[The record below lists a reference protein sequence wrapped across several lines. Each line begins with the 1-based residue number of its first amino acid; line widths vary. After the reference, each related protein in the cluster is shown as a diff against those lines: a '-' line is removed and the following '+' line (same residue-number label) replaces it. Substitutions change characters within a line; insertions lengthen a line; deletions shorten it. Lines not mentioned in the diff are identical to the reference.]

1 MKKVI
6 MGENLDEIVINAVNL
21 LCDTVSTTLG
31 PKGNNAI
38 ISASSLPAFVT
49 NDGVTIARNIESD
62 DIEINTILEILK
74 EASIKTDEIV
84 GDGTTTTLVL
94 LKELMNCTSLLVK
107 KGISKY
113 DIKRKLNA
121 EEIIIK
127 ELIKKYSHIPTDEE
141 LKSIAITSA
150 KDENTGLIIYDVF
163 KKIRNIVG
171 IDITTSN
178 KESTVV
184 TFYKG
189 YTIDTLIASQYFFK
203 DTNEIKL
210 INPYIILSEESI
222 YDLETLS
229 EVINDSIVNKKE
241 LLIMAP
247 DFDEDVVNKVLS
259 LNFDNE
265 VKIYLLKN
273 PEFGK
278 RQYTLLNDL
287 QSICN
292 CKTYKNFFNHKNV
305 GGVKEVVIDKD
316 KTHFYFEHN
325 INDYISKV
333 EIEKAK
339 LKDDFEIEYYEKRI
353 SMLKNGL
360 ATIEVGAK
368 TVSEAREIKM
378 HYDDSLHA
386 ISSAINGVSVGGG
399 ITYLKVSSFLNN
411 DFILKEILKSPFR
424 QILKNA
430 NLNYE
435 DIEKEITNKY
445 ERIYNVKTDSYEN
458 VENTSVLDSTEV
470 LIKSLENAI
479 SITNL
484 LLNTNSLVINEQIK
498 NIDIDRDIN
507 I

>member
-6 MGENLDEIVINAVNL
+6 MGEKLDEIVINAVNL

-94 LKELMNCTSLLVK
+94 LKELMNYTSLLVK

-127 ELIKKYSHIPTDEE
+127 ELIKKYSHIPNNEE

-150 KDENTGLIIYDVF
+150 KDENIGLIIYDVF
-163 KKIRNIVG
+163 KKIKNIVG

-210 INPYIILSEESI
+210 INPYI
-222 YDLETLS
+222 
-229 EVINDSIVNKKE
+229 
-241 LLIMAP
+241 IMAP

-292 CKTYKNFFNHKNV
+292 CKTYKNIFNHKNV
-305 GGVKEVVIDKD
+305 GGVKEVIIDKD

-333 EIEKAK
+333 EREKEN
-339 LKDDFEIEYYEKRI
+339 LNDDFEIEYYEKRI

-445 ERIYNVKTDSYEN
+445 QRIYNVKTDSYEN

>member
-6 MGENLDEIVINAVNL
+6 MGKKLDEIVINAVNL

-38 ISASSLPAFVT
+38 ISSSALPAFVT

-62 DIEINTILEILK
+62 DVEINTILEILK
-74 EASIKTDEIV
+74 EASIKTDEMV

-94 LKELMNCTSLLVK
+94 LKELMNYTSLLVS
-107 KGISKY
+107 KGMSKY
-113 DIKRKLNA
+113 DVKRKLNA
-121 EEIIIK
+121 EEVIIK
-127 ELIKKYSHIPTDEE
+127 ELIKKCSRIPNDEE
-141 LKSIAITSA
+141 LKSIAVTSA
-150 KDENTGLIIYDVF
+150 KDENIGLIIYDVF
-163 KKIRNIVG
+163 KKIKNIVG

-189 YTIDTLIASQYFFK
+189 YMFDTLIASPYFFK

-210 INPYIILSEESI
+210 INPYIILSEDTL
-222 YDLETLS
+222 YNLETLS
-229 EVINDSIVNKKE
+229 EVINDSIINKRE
-241 LLIMAP
+241 ILIMAS
-247 DFDEDVVNKVLS
+247 DFDENVINNVLS
-259 LNFDNE
+259 LNFDND
-265 VKIYLLKN
+265 VKVYLLKN

-287 QSICN
+287 QNICN
-292 CKTYKNFFNHKNV
+292 CKTYKNVFCHENIGV
-305 GGVKEVVIDKD
+305 VKEVIIDKD
-316 KTHFYFEHN
+316 KTHFYFNQN
-325 INDYISKV
+325 IDDYINK
-333 EIEKAK
+333 IEKDK
-339 LKDDFEIEYYEKRI
+339 QSINDDFEIEYYERRV
-353 SMLKNGL
+353 SMLKNGI

-368 TVSEAREIKM
+368 TISEAREAKM

-386 ISSAINGVSVGGG
+386 ISSAVNGVCVGGG
-399 ITYLKVSSFLNN
+399 IIYLKVSSFLNN

-430 NLNYE
+430 NLDYE

-458 VENTSVLDSTEV
+458 VESTSILDSTEV

-484 LLNTNSLVINEQIK
+484 LLNTNSLIINEQIK